1 MKRVYLYIVPL
12 IAGAVLGFAISAQ
25 LNITNTSDA
34 GEKVSVREVEP
45 DKPDDVLD
53 VLPTGKVLNEIA
65 KQVKPSVVSITSERI
80 YKLRT
85 TPFPF
90 EDDFFHF
97 FFNNPPMF
105 EREFKEFGLGSGV
118 IITEDGYILT
128 NNHVVKDADKLTV
141 RIDNR
146 KYDAEIVGKDEKT
159 DIAVVKIDPDG
170 DKLHPAKIGDSDRLV
185 VGEWVVAI
193 GNPFR
198 LEQTMTAGIV
208 SATGRSN
215 IGLTEYENFI
225 QTDCAIN
232 PGNSGGALVNLN
244 GELVGINT
252 AIISRSG
259 GSEGV
264 GLAIPINIAKSVMQ
278 SIITKGYVSRG
289 WLGVYIQDINE
300 NLKKAF
306 GLDTDKGVLVSSVV
320 EDSPAEKAGIESG
333 DVILKIDGKEIEN
346 TLDLRTKIASSSP
359 GTRVTITLLRNGK
372 EKNIDVILGEME
384 HEQVAENAASREKLG
399 LVVKNITPE
408 TARSFDIPQGTEGV
422 VITDVEPGSRADEA
436 GLKKGDIIKEVNRHP
451 VTNVKQFA
459 ERIKEADKGRVI
471 LLLIERDK
479 ANLFVAIPEGE

>member
-1 MKRVYLYIVPL
+1 M
-12 IAGAVLGFAISAQ
+12 SAQ
-25 LNITNTSDA
+25 LNITNRSDA
-34 GEKVSVREVEP
+34 GEKVDVKEVASNNSG
-45 DKPDDVLD
+45 DVLD
-53 VLPTGKVLNEIA
+53 IVPTGRVLNEIA
-65 KQVKPSVVSITSERI
+65 KGVKPSVVSITSERI
-80 YKLRT
+80 YRLRT

-90 EDDFFHF
+90 EDDFFRF
-97 FFNNPPMF
+97 FFNYPPTF

-118 IITEDGYILT
+118 IVTEDGYILT
-128 NNHVVKDADKLTV
+128 NNHVVRGADKLTV
-141 RIDNR
+141 RAGDK
-146 KYDAEIVGKDEKT
+146 KYKAEVVGMDEKT
-159 DIAVVKIDPDG
+159 DIAVVKIDPG
-170 DKLHPAKIGDSDRLV
+170 GEKLHPAKIGDSDKLV

-198 LEQTMTAGIV
+198 LEQTVTAGIV

-232 PGNSGGALVNLN
+232 PGNSGGALVNLK

-259 GSEGV
+259 GSEGI

-320 EDSPAEKAGIESG
+320 EGSPAEEAGIKPG

-346 TLDLRTKIASSSP
+346 SLELRTKIASSSP
-359 GTRVTITLLRNGK
+359 GTKVTITLLRDGK
-372 EKNIDVILGEME
+372 KKKVDVILGEME
-384 HEQVAENAASREKLG
+384 HEEIAENKTSGEKLG
-399 LVVKNITPE
+399 LVVENITSKI
-408 TARSFDIPQGTEGV
+408 ARSLDIPEGTEGV
-422 VITDVEPGSRADEA
+422 VVTDVEPGSRAEDA
-436 GLKKGDIIKEVNRHP
+436 GLQKGDIIKEVNRHP
-451 VTNVKQFA
+451 ITNVREFTK
-459 ERIKEADKGRVI
+459 RIKEADGENVI
-471 LLLIERDK
+471 LLLIERDG
-479 ANLFVAIPEGE
+479 ADFFVAIPEEE